1 MSLNY
6 IIQSLHKKYRFSE
19 LYVVGYSMGG
29 LVSRSFIIKNRLEAG
44 DSYITKFVSISTP
57 WNGHKAAA
65 LGVNH
70 APAAIPSWHDM
81 QLNSPFIEDVFSRKI
96 GDKVDYYLLFGFHG
110 KDALFLPSS
119 NDGTVSL
126 RSQLDPRAQ
135 RDAKMVFGFDKNHKA
150 ILADDSV
157 VKTIE
162 SILMK

>member
-1 MSLNY
+1 
-6 IIQSLHKKYRFSE
+6 
-19 LYVVGYSMGG
+19 
-29 LVSRSFIIKNRLEAG
+29 
-44 DSYITKFVSISTP
+44 
-57 WNGHKAAA
+57 
-65 LGVNH
+65 
-70 APAAIPSWHDM
+70 M

-110 KDALFLPSS
+110 KDALFLPPS

-157 VKTIE
+157 VETIE